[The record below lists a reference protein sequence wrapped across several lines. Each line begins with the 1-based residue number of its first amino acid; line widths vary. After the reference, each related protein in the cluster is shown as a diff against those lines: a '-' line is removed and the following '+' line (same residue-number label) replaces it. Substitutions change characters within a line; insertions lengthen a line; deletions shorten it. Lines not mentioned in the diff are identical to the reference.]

1 MVNEKRKAKI
11 YKESHS
17 EKIQRLY
24 PDGIEYGTVILV
36 EPPAPEEL
44 GEIIEDIEPVGKART
59 FGRVIRPPV

>member
-1 MVNEKRKAKI
+1 MDKLKAKI

-24 PDGIEYGTVILV
+24 SDGVEYGTVILA

-44 GEIIEDIEPVGKART
+44 GDIIEEGEN
-59 FGRVIRPPV
+59 G